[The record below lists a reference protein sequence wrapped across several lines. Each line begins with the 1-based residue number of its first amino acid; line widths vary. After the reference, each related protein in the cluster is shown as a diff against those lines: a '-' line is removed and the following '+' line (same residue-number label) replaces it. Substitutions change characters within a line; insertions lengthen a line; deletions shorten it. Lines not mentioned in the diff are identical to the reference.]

1 MCRKARARGLP
12 HGSVR
17 AVARAYLDIES
28 RPQVLHSQGG
38 VMDILVMLEDNPEH
52 STMLAHVNSVPAP
65 LNSERPPRDVVT
77 LYGVPSPESLA
88 LALAAAVE
96 SRRLPEERLDTIRHL
111 GVWPE
116 RGAVGDSA
124 WRDMSTGQLLTRDL
138 DIPLET
144 LVETARELLGECGQ
158 TIRRLVAG
166 LTMPDWP
173 EGARRA
179 ISFSFSPMFAVS
191 LPGAV
196 QVDTMLESFRE
207 ADGIT
212 FDNEGD

>member
-1 MCRKARARGLP
+1 
-12 HGSVR
+12 
-17 AVARAYLDIES
+17 
-28 RPQVLHSQGG
+28 
-38 VMDILVMLEDNPEH
+38 
-52 STMLAHVNSVPAP
+52 MLAHVNSVPAP
-65 LNSERPPRDVVT
+65 LNSERPPRNVVT

-96 SRRLPEERLDTIRHL
+96 SRRLPEERSDTIRHL

-116 RGAVGDSA
+116 RGAVGDAA
-124 WRDMSTGQLLTRDL
+124 WRDMSTGQLITRDL
-138 DIPLET
+138 EIPLET
-144 LVETARELLGECGQ
+144 LVDTARQLLGECGQ

-191 LPGAV
+191 LPGAAPGGH
-196 QVDTMLESFRE
+196 DAGGLPRSRRDHFRYRRRL
-207 ADGIT
+207 
-212 FDNEGD
+212 NENLICQSIGKPETAKLTLGGSSAFRGRRTPRQRRGSP

>member
-1 MCRKARARGLP
+1 
-12 HGSVR
+12 
-17 AVARAYLDIES
+17 
-28 RPQVLHSQGG
+28 
-38 VMDILVMLEDNPEH
+38 MDVLVMLEENPEH
-52 STMLAHVNSVPAP
+52 STVLAHVNSVPAP

-96 SRRLPEERLDTIRHL
+96 SRRLPDERSDTIRHL

-116 RGAVGDSA
+116 RGAVGDAA

-144 LVETARELLGECGQ
+144 LVDTARQLLGECGQ

-179 ISFSFSPMFAVS
+179 ISFSFSPMLAGS
-191 LPGAV
+191 APGAL
-196 QVDTMLESFRE
+196 QVDTLLETFRE

-212 FDNEGD
+212 FDTDGD

>member
-1 MCRKARARGLP
+1 
-12 HGSVR
+12 
-17 AVARAYLDIES
+17 
-28 RPQVLHSQGG
+28 
-38 VMDILVMLEDNPEH
+38 MDVLVMLEENPEH
-52 STMLAHVNSVPAP
+52 STVLAHVNSVPAP

-96 SRRLPEERLDTIRHL
+96 SRRLPDESSDTLRHL
-111 GVWPE
+111 GD
-116 RGAVGDSA
+116 AA

-144 LVETARELLGECGQ
+144 LVDTARQLLGECGQ

-179 ISFSFSPMFAVS
+179 ISFSFSPLLVVAA
-191 LPGAV
+191 PGAL
-196 QVDTMLESFRE
+196 QMDTLLETFRE

-212 FDNEGD
+212 FDNDGD